1 MCVCVC
7 AGLGVCGS
15 TMQSSACAPEVFLAD
30 GKQRG
35 ACNTGQQQLHVCIIH
50 QLRISQGRNC
60 SPQVIEGSKGEHSI
74 AYHSVQLVA
83 DLSGPCAH
91 TALRY
96 IALDRPHPPD
106 IAPGVKLSTCTHEA
120 LLHLLACW
128 IQKL

>member
-1 MCVCVC
+1 MTEWDTHVCVCVC

-50 QLRISQGRNC
+50 QLRISEGRSC

-74 AYHSVQLVA
+74 AHHKLQLVA

-91 TALRY
+91 TAGVTLHH
-96 IALDRPHPPD
+96 AGST
-106 IAPGVKLSTCTHEA
+106 APARHSARSQTQH
-120 LLHLLACW
+120 LHA
-128 IQKL
+128 